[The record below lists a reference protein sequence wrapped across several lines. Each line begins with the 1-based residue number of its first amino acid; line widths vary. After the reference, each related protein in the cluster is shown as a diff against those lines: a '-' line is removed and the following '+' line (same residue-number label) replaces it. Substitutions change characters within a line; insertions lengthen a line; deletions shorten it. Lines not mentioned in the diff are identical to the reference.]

1 MDNVIDMTKRS
12 KKMKEWQKPAEE
24 PKNKQVQLVAVE
36 MATLLYNLVQSNLQ
50 LIEKIEEMADM
61 MEHMEYQ
68 IDCLRRDLDQ
78 VTDHLTQSRLQ
89 KEFPNS

>member
-1 MDNVIDMTKRS
+1 MDNVIDITKRS

-50 LIEKIEEMADM
+50 LIEKIEEMSDM

-68 IDCLRRDLDQ
+68 IDCLRKDLDQ
-78 VTDHLTQSRLQ
+78 VADHITRSQPQTKS
-89 KEFPNS
+89 PNS

>member
-1 MDNVIDMTKRS
+1 MDNVIDITKRS

-24 PKNKQVQLVAVE
+24 PKTKQVQLVAVE

-50 LIEKIEEMADM
+50 LIEKIEEMSDM

-68 IDCLRRDLDQ
+68 
-78 VTDHLTQSRLQ
+78 
-89 KEFPNS
+89 